1 MTTTEQPA
9 PANRARDFT
18 YNRWMESIGIPIHR
32 GYFIEDLRKVP
43 LGRWDERDCDQAFV
57 QLVGMEGI
65 CEARVS
71 EIPPGK
77 TLPPMKLAIDEVV
90 YVLEGRGL
98 TTVWRNEGEAKRTFE
113 WQTRSM
119 FMLPHHHW
127 HQFSNAQGQR
137 PVRLLHTNYLP
148 IAMSAL
154 QEPSFFFTSDFVPPN
169 VLSQDEFYAEAKA
182 VKRSFEGRVGSGT
195 LWYGNFFPD
204 LKAWDKLVPFW
215 GRGAGGHV
223 VSVQFPNSEWSAHMS
238 VFPAQTYKKGHR
250 HGPGRVIVI
259 PDGEGYS
266 IMWPEGE
273 EKVIVPW
280 HEASMFVPPNRWFH
294 QHFNLGDKPA
304 RYLALHPLPQ
314 FSGHAER
321 VEDRGRDQI
330 EYPYEEPWIRQRFE
344 DELGKRGLKS
354 QLPEE
359 AYQDPNYEWDY
370 GEER

>member
-98 TTVWRNEGEAKRTFE
+98 TTVWRKEGEAKRTFE

-127 HQFSNAQGQR
+127 HQLSNAQGQR

-169 VLSQDEFYAEAKA
+169 VLSQDDFYAQAKA
-182 VKRSFEGRVGSGT
+182 IKREFQGRVGSST

-204 LKAWDKLVPFW
+204 LKAWDQLVPFW

-259 PDGEGYS
+259 PDGEGVLHHVAGGQG
-266 IMWPEGE
+266 EGDRPLARGE
-273 EKVIVPW
+273 HVRAAE
-280 HEASMFVPPNRWFH
+280 SLVPP
-294 QHFNLGDKPA
+294 
-304 RYLALHPLPQ
+304 ALQPRRQAGPLP
-314 FSGHAER
+314 GPAPAAPVLRPRRARGGPGAGPDR
-321 VEDRGRDQI
+321 VPLRGALD
-330 EYPYEEPWIRQRFE
+330 PAAV
-344 DELGKRGLKS
+344 RG
-354 QLPEE
+354 
-359 AYQDPNYEWDY
+359 
-370 GEER
+370 